1 VLGIMSALTIVG
13 IMSWKRAPKKRRN
26 F

>member
-1 VLGIMSALTIVG
+1 VLGIMSALTILG
-13 IMSWKRAPKKRRN
+13 IMSWKRAPKKRHN